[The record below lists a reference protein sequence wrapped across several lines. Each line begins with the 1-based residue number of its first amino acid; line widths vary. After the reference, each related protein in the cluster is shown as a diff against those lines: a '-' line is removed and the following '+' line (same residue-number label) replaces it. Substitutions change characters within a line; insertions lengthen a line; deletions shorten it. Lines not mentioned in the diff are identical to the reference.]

1 MLFDQNGE
9 LYLLRGDIKILLKQ
23 KESACQDFSRA
34 GELGI
39 ERAFERIKENC
50 NN

>member
-1 MLFDQNGE
+1 M
-9 LYLLRGDIKILLKQ
+9 LRGGVKILLKQ

-34 GELGI
+34 GELGA
-39 ERAFERIKENC
+39 EGAYERIKGNC